1 MNSTCIWNVAL
12 VNFLYSRSQIIKKGY
27 EQQQFNNYL
36 LRRCLPGN
44 LIFYAKAEVKNM
56 EYPYAA
62 KDYTGYVKGFSVHQH
77 KTDRHQQRD
86 HEHDPDFS
94 FPGHALSLY
103 IGFQVVFIQ
112 PSPFEPPVQLL
123 RASAKAERSQHQKRE
138 RRKQRPYRT
147 HNPESKSRIQ
157 DFFTLH
163 VFLSAPLLSWPC
175 VKLPERDDRS
185 PFWGQKRP

>member
-1 MNSTCIWNVAL
+1 M
-12 VNFLYSRSQIIKKGY
+12 YSECCVSKFSLLAEPNHKKGY

-86 HEHDPDFS
+86 RIL
-94 FPGHALSLY
+94 A
-103 IGFQVVFIQ
+103 FQGMPCPFI
-112 PSPFEPPVQLL
+112 
-123 RASAKAERSQHQKRE
+123 
-138 RRKQRPYRT
+138 
-147 HNPESKSRIQ
+147 
-157 DFFTLH
+157 
-163 VFLSAPLLSWPC
+163 
-175 VKLPERDDRS
+175 
-185 PFWGQKRP
+185 